1 MREITLL
8 RLRAL
13 LARAHG
19 DDTAYR
25 DYRDRYRA
33 MATSLGFEGHIDVGR
48 GDAMTAV
55 ATQAVGR
62 QNP

>member
-19 DDTAYR
+19 DETAYR

-33 MATSLGFEGHIDVGR
+33 MATSLGFEGHMQWAED
-48 GDAMTAV
+48 DAMTAV
-55 ATQAVGR
+55 TAHAVGR